1 MSLAFNK
8 QLLFLGMEIDF
19 DCTERRPGQWN
30 VRLELPVDT
39 PSGKAV
45 VAEASLTGKKKDAM
59 NNCALEACR
68 LLDKYGM
75 FKQSGWYYWIHVWQY
90 TQSLQ

>member
-1 MSLAFNK
+1 
-8 QLLFLGMEIDF
+8 MEVDF
-19 DCTERRPGQWN
+19 ECFERRPGQWN
-30 VRLELPVDT
+30 VRLELPIDT

-45 VAEASLTGKKKDAM
+45 VADVSITGKKKEAM

-75 FKQSGWYYWIHVWQY
+75 FKQSGGYQM
-90 TQSLQ
+90 